1 MPSELSPFE
10 LDRELAR
17 VAPRARAAY
26 RTLRAGGE
34 VTLRIPDVLVD
45 PETLEQVA
53 SDESDPIAAPLL
65 RWLYW
70 LQLMQRSLPLE
81 GERVRRYRIDRHA
94 LDKPLSGHFSWR
106 ELLGHALRDRGRRS
120 HLLDVLWER
129 GNDLRDAGSRLYELR
144 AEQPSF
150 AGKSVTELEQPC
162 ADLAEH
168 ARAFL
173 TSSADAYASLELY
186 RLADLLE
193 RSLATAAADGWPR
206 QLSLRTLHDLLGNAD
221 WLSGLKLELG
231 ELPAPVSAASF
242 VRGFTRLGAAWS
254 DALAPAQQ
262 PYSIAH
268 DPFGLMRAA
277 RGALF
282 GSVPQSAPFLRRQL
296 QLGKER
302 CFEFGRSLAAST
314 LIFARTLA
322 LRVLQGEAALR
333 GPDALREVFSEQG
346 TAVLGFEPPPQAA
359 GLLFRPRLGD
369 AQRFAGLLLAA
380 AREEELA
387 DEHDDDW
394 FRNPRAI
401 DELRSEARQSP
412 DTICERALLQ
422 RGTQALTSAI
432 TRRL

>member
-1 MPSELSPFE
+1 MRELSPFE

-17 VAPRARAAY
+17 VAPKARHAY

-34 VTLRIPDVLVD
+34 VTLRVPDVLVD
-45 PETLEQVA
+45 EETIEQLA
-53 SDESDPIAAPLL
+53 SDASDPIAAPLL

-70 LQLMQRSLPLE
+70 LQLMRRALPLE
-81 GERVRRYRIDRHA
+81 GERVRQYRIERHA
-94 LDKPLSGHFSWR
+94 VDKPLSGHFSWR

-120 HLLDVLWER
+120 HLLDLLWER
-129 GNDLRDAGSRLYELR
+129 GDDLRDAGSRLYELR

-150 AGKSVTELEQPC
+150 AGRDRAALEQPC
-162 ADLAEH
+162 PNLVEQ

-173 TSSADAYASLELY
+173 ASSADAYGSLELY
-186 RLADLLE
+186 RLSDLLE
-193 RSLATAAADGWPR
+193 RGLATAAADGWPR

-221 WLSGLKLELG
+221 WLSGLKLDLG

-242 VRGFTRLGAAWS
+242 VRGFTRVGAAWS

-262 PYSIAH
+262 PYAIAH
-268 DPFGLMRAA
+268 DPFGLQRAA

-282 GSVPQSAPFLRRQL
+282 ASVPQCAPFLRRQL
-296 QLGKER
+296 ALGKER
-302 CFEFGRSLAAST
+302 AFEHGRALAGST
-314 LIFARTLA
+314 LIFARLLA

-333 GPDALREVFSEQG
+333 GPEALREVFSEAG
-346 TAVLGFEPPPQAA
+346 TEVLGFEPPPAAA

-369 AQRFAGLLLAA
+369 EQRFAGLLLAA

-401 DELRSEARQSP
+401 DELRSEAHQPP
-412 DTICERALLQ
+412 DTRCDNALLE
-422 RGTQALTSAI
+422 RGAKALVTA
-432 TRRL
+432 LAGKL